1 MMGNVVKQVEWK
13 RVIDDIMMGFYFSVM
28 QCVMFKTGLQEN
40 PMPPKTLQVLNQI
53 VNFVPLERKRA
64 KDQERAERSVAG
76 RLKRASVIAILSTS
90 IRS

>member
-1 MMGNVVKQVEWK
+1 
-13 RVIDDIMMGFYFSVM
+13 MMGFYFGVM
-28 QCVMFKTGLQEN
+28 RCVMTKTGLQEN

-64 KDQERAERSVAG
+64 KDQERAER

-90 IRS
+90 IRSKS

>member
-1 MMGNVVKQVEWK
+1 MKQVEWK

-28 QCVMFKTGLQEN
+28 RCVMTKTGLQEN
-40 PMPPKTLQVLNQI
+40 PMPPKTLQVLHQI
-53 VNFVPLERKRA
+53 VNVVPLERKRA

-76 RLKRASVIAILSTS
+76 RLKRSSVIAILSTS

>member
-28 QCVMFKTGLQEN
+28 RCVMTKTGLQEN

-64 KDQERAERSVAG
+64 KDQERAER

>member
-28 QCVMFKTGLQEN
+28 RCVMTKTGLQEN

-64 KDQERAERSVAG
+64 KDQEKAER

>member
-28 QCVMFKTGLQEN
+28 RCVMTKTGLQEN

-53 VNFVPLERKRA
+53 VNFVPLERKWA
-64 KDQERAERSVAG
+64 KDQERAER

>member
-13 RVIDDIMMGFYFSVM
+13 GVIDDIMMGFYFSVM
-28 QCVMFKTGLQEN
+28 RCVMTKTGLQEN

-64 KDQERAERSVAG
+64 KDQERAER

>member
-28 QCVMFKTGLQEN
+28 RCVMTKTGLQEN

-53 VNFVPLERKRA
+53 VNFVPLERERA
-64 KDQERAERSVAG
+64 KDQERAER

>member
-1 MMGNVVKQVEWK
+1 MKQVEWK

-28 QCVMFKTGLQEN
+28 RCVMTKTGLQEN

-64 KDQERAERSVAG
+64 KDQERAER

>member
-28 QCVMFKTGLQEN
+28 RCVMTKTGLQEN

-53 VNFVPLERKRA
+53 VNFVPLERKQA
-64 KDQERAERSVAG
+64 KDQERAER

>member
-28 QCVMFKTGLQEN
+28 RCVMTKTGLQEN

-64 KDQERAERSVAG
+64 KDQERAER
-76 RLKRASVIAILSTS
+76 RLKRASVIAILITS